1 MADEPNS
8 TPSTPDTPSAP
19 HTHRAPSSHGTP
31 HPPAPTGPAGPAT
44 PAPAATPPPASARSS
59 VVPPGIRPAGV
70 VALLRVASVLVD
82 THGRIDRWNRAAE
95 ELFGHR
101 AEVTRGRAASG
112 LLPAVEP
119 RPETAGGQPGGAG
132 RRCDAFDTLAA
143 LTGAD
148 GLPWAGSMAVLDRE
162 ERLRDMLWWA
172 YPLTEPAGRT
182 LLVLAADAR
191 PLRAAGPRIALG
203 ERLLPYAAA
212 PAGRGGF
219 HRIAAGF
226 TPVTATPGAPA
237 PADGAAALAAA
248 EALLPRCSE
257 ERRRSLLAQLTGT
270 GAPALWVDSATRLP
284 VLPYEPAGSGV
295 ARVAAGL
302 GRRYPT
308 AQQRA
313 VQPRSAARRPPE
325 PARPAPGQAAIGL
338 LPVGV
343 PGPRSAAPPYP
354 PAAPTGPSADAPRN
368 PHGPGGPS
376 ESGPGASSH
385 STAPTTGGPTIEPS
399 AHGHAAPALV
409 TTLPAQSST
418 AVEVLTSGPA
428 SEQLALLSEVGSSVG
443 TTLDLDTTARELCE
457 VLVPRVAD
465 FACVDLLDGLIADSE
480 LPIGRPDDDT
490 SLRRVARAF
499 NAATGEW
506 EHVLE
511 EGALMSMPRSTP
523 PGLALQENSPVLVE
537 TVTPDVAVEYA
548 LSLGSQDLVP
558 IVTGRSML
566 VLPLSARGTVLG
578 ILKLLRLP
586 DRTPFDRAD
595 AATLREL
602 AARAALSLDNAR
614 LHRAESKVATTLQ
627 RSMIPTSPP
636 RIPGVQ
642 IAHRYM
648 PGDRRAEVG
657 GDWFDAI
664 QLPGSRVALVV
675 GDVMGHGLHS
685 AAAMGRFRT
694 AMQTLAALD
703 LPPGQLLR
711 HLDNLAHKLGDDHLA
726 TCLYAVYDPINR
738 TCELASAGHVP
749 PVLVHPDGSGEL
761 LEIPAGA
768 PIGVGGVP
776 FVAKKIEVTDGSM
789 LVLCTDGLVEVR
801 GGDIGAG
808 LAALCGNLI
817 DPKQSPE
824 QACDV
829 VLERLHSE
837 DRQDDIALLV
847 ARFDGVPPTEVAT
860 WQLSVATGEVR
871 HARAL
876 VREQLAAWRLSGL
889 TDTVE
894 LLVSELVTNAVR
906 VARDHVQ
913 LQLIRVD
920 KLLVEVSDDNHNLP
934 SLEPADAGDEHGR
947 GLNLVSKLAE
957 RWGTARKAVGKVVWF
972 EMPLPR
978 S

>member
-1 MADEPNS
+1 MVDEPNS
-8 TPSTPDTPSAP
+8 APRPGAATPLPS
-19 HTHRAPSSHGTP
+19 G
-31 HPPAPTGPAGPAT
+31 G
-44 PAPAATPPPASARSS
+44 PAPAGAH
-59 VVPPGIRPAGV
+59 PAGV

-82 THGRIDRWNRAAE
+82 ADGRIAQWDRAAE

-101 AEVTRGRAASG
+101 AEVTCGRPAIG

-119 RPETAGGQPGGAG
+119 RPETAGPPPAGAG
-132 RRCDAFDTLAA
+132 RPCDAFATLDDLTQLDT
-143 LTGAD
+143 
-148 GLPWAGSMAVLDRE
+148 PWAGAMAVNDRE
-162 ERLRDMLWWA
+162 DRLRDVLWWA
-172 YPLTEPAGRT
+172 YPLIEPGGRA
-182 LLVLAADAR
+182 LLVLATDAR
-191 PLRAAGPRIALG
+191 PLRTTGLRIALG

-212 PAGRGGF
+212 PTAPGRPL
-219 HRIAAGF
+219 RVAAAF
-226 TPVTATPGAPA
+226 APGAA
-237 PADGAAALAAA
+237 QGAAAL
-248 EALLPRCSE
+248 EPLLPKGTP
-257 ERRRSLLAQLTGT
+257 ERRQRLLGQLVAAGL
-270 GAPALWVDSATRLP
+270 PALWVDSATLLP
-284 VLPYEPAGSGV
+284 VMPYQASATGT
-295 ARVAAGL
+295 ARLAAGI

-308 AQQRA
+308 PQQRA
-313 VQPRSAARRPPE
+313 AQPRATRRPPE
-325 PARPAPGQAAIGL
+325 PGRPDAAR
-338 LPVGV
+338 
-343 PGPRSAAPPYP
+343 
-354 PAAPTGPSADAPRN
+354 TGPAEP
-368 PHGPGGPS
+368 
-376 ESGPGASSH
+376 
-385 STAPTTGGPTIEPS
+385 TAPTADGATATTTGPAGTRPPGAADDGGRTPGGTIPGQRDAAGTRDDTPPGGPTIES
-399 AHGHAAPALV
+399 AVNGRVPDRDAQLPGRP
-409 TTLPAQSST
+409 PAQT
-418 AVEVLTSGPA
+418 EPVDGVEVVRGTPDGD
-428 SEQLALLSEVGSSVG
+428 QLALLSEVGGRVG
-443 TTLDLDTTARELCE
+443 TTLDLDTTARELCD

-465 FACVDLLDGLIADSE
+465 FACVDLLDGLISDSE
-480 LPIGRPDDDT
+480 LPRDRPDDST
-490 SLRRVARAF
+490 MLRRVARVF
-499 NAATGEW
+499 NAGSGNW
-506 EHVLE
+506 NHVLD
-511 EGALMSMPRSTP
+511 EGRLLAMPRSTP
-523 PGLALQENSPVLVE
+523 PGLALQENKPVLVPVI
-537 TVTPDVAVEYA
+537 TADVAVEYA
-548 LSLGSQDLVP
+548 ASLGGPELVP
-558 IVTGRSML
+558 LVVDRSML

-578 ILKLLRLP
+578 ILKLLRLA
-586 DRTPFDRAD
+586 DRGPFTKAD
-595 AATLREL
+595 ADTLREL

-627 RSMIPTSPP
+627 RSMIPTRPP

-642 IAHRYM
+642 VAHRYL
-648 PGDRRAEVG
+648 PGDPKAQVG

-749 PVLVHPDGSGEL
+749 PVLVHPDGRGEL
-761 LEIPAGA
+761 LEIPEGA

-776 FVAKKIEVTDGSM
+776 FVAKKIAVRDGSM

-801 GGDIGAG
+801 GGDIGEG

-817 DPKQSPE
+817 DPKKSPE
-824 QACDV
+824 EACDT
-829 VLERLHSE
+829 VLERLHTD
-837 DRQDDIALLV
+837 DRKDDVALLV

-860 WQLSVATGEVR
+860 WSLTVDQAEVR
-871 HARAL
+871 RARGL
-876 VREQLAAWRLSGL
+876 VRDQLAAWRLTAL

-906 VARDHVQ
+906 VARADVQ

-934 SLEPADAGDEHGR
+934 SLEPAESMDENGR

-972 EMPLPR
+972 EMALPR

>member
-8 TPSTPDTPSAP
+8 TPSMPNGAPGGPSGA
-19 HTHRAPSSHGTP
+19 
-31 HPPAPTGPAGPAT
+31 
-44 PAPAATPPPASARSS
+44 
-59 VVPPGIRPAGV
+59 PPGSGRPAGV

-82 THGRIDRWNRAAE
+82 PEGRIDGWNRAAE

-101 AEVTRGRAASG
+101 AEVTRGRMASG
-112 LLPAVEP
+112 LLPALEP
-119 RPETAGGQPGGAG
+119 RPGAAGPGPAGTG
-132 RRCDAFDTLAA
+132 RRCDAFDTLDA
-143 LTGAD
+143 LTRPD
-148 GLPWAGSMAVLDRE
+148 DTPWAGAMAAFDRE

-172 YPLTEPAGRT
+172 YPLADPAGRS

-191 PLRAAGPRIALG
+191 PLRSAGPRIALG

-212 PAGRGGF
+212 PGSLGGF
-219 HRIAAGF
+219 HR
-226 TPVTATPGAPA
+226 VTAAFTSAGAG
-237 PADGAAALAAA
+237 GAAAV
-248 EALLPRCSE
+248 EGLLPRGPG
-257 ERRRSLLAQLTGT
+257 ERRRRLLGLLTAD
-270 GAPALWVDSATRLP
+270 APALLVDSATRLP
-284 VLPYEPAGSGV
+284 VLPYEPAGAGV

-313 VQPRSAARRPPE
+313 VLPRAARRPPE
-325 PARPAPGQAAIGL
+325 PARPGPGQAAIGL
-338 LPVGV
+338 QVLPTADSGV
-343 PGPRSAAPPYP
+343 PGQARRPVLAP
-354 PAAPTGPSADAPRN
+354 AGRANGSSTVPTP
-368 PHGPGGPS
+368 
-376 ESGPGASSH
+376 
-385 STAPTTGGPTIEPS
+385 GGPTIEPS
-399 AHGHAAPALV
+399 VNGHAPARAAQ
-409 TTLPAQSST
+409 LPAQPSPT
-418 AVEVLTSGPA
+418 VEVLTTHQAG
-428 SEQLALLSEVGSSVG
+428 EQLALLSEVGASVG
-443 TTLDLDTTARELCE
+443 TTLDLDTTARELCD

-465 FACVDLLDGLIADSE
+465 FACVDLLDDLISDSE
-480 LPIGRPDDDT
+480 LPLGRPDDAT
-490 SLRRVARAF
+490 SLRRVARSF
-499 NAATGEW
+499 NAASGHW

-511 EGALMSMPRSTP
+511 EGALLAMPRSTP
-523 PGLALQENSPVLVE
+523 PGLALQENQPVLVP
-537 TVTPDVAVEYA
+537 VISADVAVEYA
-548 LSLGSQDLVP
+548 VSLGSQNLAP
-558 IVTGRSML
+558 IVVGRSML

-586 DRTPFDRAD
+586 DRAPFDKSD

-627 RSMIPTSPP
+627 RSMIPTRPP
-636 RIPGVQ
+636 KIPGVQ

-776 FVAKKIEVTDGSM
+776 FVAKKIDVVDGSM
-789 LVLCTDGLVEVR
+789 LVMCTDGLVEVR

-824 QACDV
+824 EACDV

-847 ARFDGVPPTEVAT
+847 ARFDGVAPTEVAT
-860 WQLSVATGEVR
+860 WELAVNTEEVR

-876 VREQLAAWRLSGL
+876 VREQLAAWHLSAL

-934 SLEPADAGDEHGR
+934 SLEPSEELDEDGR

-972 EMPLPR
+972 EMALPR
-978 S
+978 G

>member
-1 MADEPNS
+1 MVHEPNS
-8 TPSTPDTPSAP
+8 TPSADQPSV
-19 HTHRAPSSHGTP
+19 
-31 HPPAPTGPAGPAT
+31 
-44 PAPAATPPPASARSS
+44 SALVRL
-59 VVPPGIRPAGV
+59 A
-70 VALLRVASVLVD
+70 ALLVD
-82 THGRIDRWNRAAE
+82 PDGRIAHWNRAAE

-101 AEVTRGRAASG
+101 AEVAHGRTASG

-119 RPETAGGQPGGAG
+119 RPETALPRPAG
-132 RRCDAFDTLAA
+132 TPPRRCDALDTLDD
-143 LTGAD
+143 LTQTGPA
-148 GLPWAGSMAVLDRE
+148 PWAGAMPVLDRE
-162 ERLRDMLWWA
+162 ERLRDVLWWA
-172 YPLTEPAGRT
+172 WPLTEPSGRS

-191 PLRAAGPRIALG
+191 PLRTGGPRIALG
-203 ERLLPYAAA
+203 ARQLP
-212 PAGRGGF
+212 F
-219 HRIAAGF
+219 
-226 TPVTATPGAPA
+226 APA
-237 PADGAAALAAA
+237 PGPVGGLHRATPDFTPAGPAGAAALAG
-248 EALLPRCSE
+248 LLPPHSSE
-257 ERRRSLLAQLTGT
+257 TRRARLLTALTTAGL
-270 GAPALWVDSATRLP
+270 PALWVDPTTRLP
-284 VLPYEPAGSGV
+284 VLPYEPSG
-295 ARVAAGL
+295 ARAASGL

-308 AQQRA
+308 PQQRGAQQRA
-313 VQPRSAARRPPE
+313 ERPRALRRPPE
-325 PARPAPGQAAIGL
+325 PQRPATGSLQVLTG
-338 LPVGV
+338 GTV
-343 PGPRSAAPPYP
+343 PQPRD
-354 PAAPTGPSADAPRN
+354 PAAPAAGEPAAPSAPSVPIQGTAPNGNRAATAAADTPSTGPT
-368 PHGPGGPS
+368 PGGPAI
-376 ESGPGASSH
+376 ESAADRTDPQPADPRQNGHRPH
-385 STAPTTGGPTIEPS
+385 QLPTQP
-399 AHGHAAPALV
+399 AAPS
-409 TTLPAQSST
+409 P
-418 AVEVLTSGPA
+418 AVEVLTTSQAG
-428 SEQLALLSEVGSSVG
+428 EQLALLSEFGSRVG
-443 TTLDLDTTARELCE
+443 TTLDLDATARELCD
-457 VLVPRVAD
+457 VLVPRIAD
-465 FACVDLLDGLIADSE
+465 FACVDLRDGLISDSV
-480 LPIGRPDDDT
+480 LPSTPPSDT
-490 SLRRVARAF
+490 TTLRRVARAY
-499 NAATGEW
+499 NATAGEW

-511 EGALMSMPRSTP
+511 EGALLQMPRSTP
-523 PGLALQENSPVLVE
+523 PGLALQENHPVLVP
-537 TVTPDVAVEYA
+537 VINPDVAVDYA
-548 LSLGSQDLVP
+548 ASLGGPELVP
-558 IVTGRSML
+558 VVMDRSML

-586 DRTPFDRAD
+586 DRAPFDHSD

-614 LHRAESKVATTLQ
+614 AHRAEQKTATTLQ
-627 RSMIPTSPP
+627 RSMIPTRPP

-642 IAHRYM
+642 IAHRYL
-648 PGDRRAEVG
+648 PGDPKAEVG

-675 GDVMGHGLHS
+675 GDVMGHGLLS

-749 PVLVHPDGSGEL
+749 PVLVHPDGTGEL

-776 FVAKKIEVTDGSM
+776 FVAKRIDVSDGSM

-817 DPKQSPE
+817 DPKQTPE
-824 QACDV
+824 EACDV

-847 ARFDGVPPTEVAT
+847 ARFDGVAPTEVAT
-860 WQLSVATGEVR
+860 WELNVGEAEVR
-871 HARAL
+871 RARRL
-876 VREQLAAWRLSGL
+876 VREQLAAWHLEGL

-934 SLEPADAGDEHGR
+934 SLEPSEEMDENGR

-957 RWGTARKAVGKVVWF
+957 KWGTARKAVGKVVWF
-972 EMPLPR
+972 EMALPR
-978 S
+978 G

>member
-1 MADEPNS
+1 MVDQPDP
-8 TPSTPDTPSAP
+8 TP
-19 HTHRAPSSHGTP
+19 
-31 HPPAPTGPAGPAT
+31 
-44 PAPAATPPPASARSS
+44 
-59 VVPPGIRPAGV
+59 PAGV
-70 VALLRVASVLVD
+70 AALLRVAAVLVD
-82 THGRIDRWNRAAE
+82 PDGRIALWNRTAE

-101 AEVTRGRAASG
+101 AEAVLGRTAHG

-119 RPETAGGQPGGAG
+119 RPDGSGPAH
-132 RRCDAFDTLAA
+132 RCDAFDTLDD
-143 LTGAD
+143 LTLD
-148 GLPWAGSMAVLDRE
+148 GPWAGPMAAHDRE
-162 ERLRDMLWWA
+162 ERLRDVLWWA
-172 YPLTEPAGRT
+172 YPLVEPVGRS

-203 ERLLPYAAA
+203 ARLLPYAAA
-212 PAGRGGF
+212 PA
-219 HRIAAGF
+219 AAR
-226 TPVTATPGAPA
+226 PQQVDAVLAPPGPGSAEALAGLLPPGSAERRRRLLDALALAGPPA
-237 PADGAAALAAA
+237 LRVDGAAGLPVVPHQPSPEGAGTARAAA
-248 EALLPRCSE
+248 
-257 ERRRSLLAQLTGT
+257 GI
-270 GAPALWVDSATRLP
+270 
-284 VLPYEPAGSGV
+284 
-295 ARVAAGL
+295 

-313 VQPRSAARRPPE
+313 ARRAAE
-325 PARPAPGQAAIGL
+325 PAPGTGAADATGVRIPAAG
-338 LPVGV
+338 PATPRPGRPV
-343 PGPRSAAPPYP
+343 PGPRDAAAHGPTPGGP
-354 PAAPTGPSADAPRN
+354 AIDPAAPDPITAPLSPVLPAAVPPSRT
-368 PHGPGGPS
+368 
-376 ESGPGASSH
+376 ASSG
-385 STAPTTGGPTIEPS
+385 TG
-399 AHGHAAPALV
+399 
-409 TTLPAQSST
+409 
-418 AVEVLTSGPA
+418 VEVVRGLPDDGD
-428 SEQLALLSEVGSSVG
+428 LALLASVGSQVG

-465 FACVDLLDGLIADSE
+465 FACVDLLDGLISDSE
-480 LPIGRPDDDT
+480 LPVALPDDAT
-490 SLRRVARAF
+490 MLRRVARTF
-499 NAATGEW
+499 NASSQRW
-506 EHVLE
+506 NHVLD
-511 EGALMSMPRSTP
+511 EGALMAMPRSTP
-523 PGLALQENSPVLVE
+523 PGLALQENQPVLV
-537 TVTPDVAVEYA
+537 PLISADVAVDYA
-548 LSLGSQDLVP
+548 AALGGPELEPAV
-558 IVTGRSML
+558 VGRSML

-578 ILKLLRLP
+578 ILKLLRL
-586 DRTPFDRAD
+586 TDRAPFTRSD
-595 AATLREL
+595 ADTLKEI

-627 RSMIPTSPP
+627 RSMIPTRPP

-648 PGDRRAEVG
+648 PGDRKAEVG

-703 LPPGQLLR
+703 LPPAQLLR

-749 PVLVHPDGSGEL
+749 PVLVHPDGRGEL
-761 LEIPAGA
+761 LELPSGA

-776 FVAKKIEVTDGSM
+776 FQTKKIDVSDGSM

-801 GGDIGAG
+801 GGDIGVG

-817 DPKQSPE
+817 DPKQTPDE
-824 QACDV
+824 ACDT
-829 VLERLHSE
+829 VLNTLHSD

-860 WQLSVATGEVR
+860 WQLGVTELEVGR
-871 HARAL
+871 ARRL
-876 VREQLAAWRLSGL
+876 VRDQLAAWQL
-889 TDTVE
+889 TALAETVE

-906 VARDHVQ
+906 VARSEVQ

-934 SLEPADAGDEHGR
+934 SLEPADSFSEHGR

-957 RWGTARKAVGKVVWF
+957 KWGTARKAVGKVVYF

-978 S
+978 G

>member
-1 MADEPNS
+1 MVDQ
-8 TPSTPDTPSAP
+8 PDSPPSADQ
-19 HTHRAPSSHGTP
+19 
-31 HPPAPTGPAGPAT
+31 PA
-44 PAPAATPPPASARSS
+44 
-59 VVPPGIRPAGV
+59 V
-70 VALLRVASVLVD
+70 VALVRLAVVLID
-82 THGRIDRWNRAAE
+82 PDGRITYWSRAAE

-101 AEVTRGRAASG
+101 AEVAFGRTASG

-119 RPETAGGQPGGAG
+119 RPEPLLPRAGGAA
-132 RRCDAFDTLAA
+132 RRCDALDTLGD
-143 LTGAD
+143 LTQTGPA
-148 GLPWAGSMAVLDRE
+148 PWAGSMAVVDRE
-162 ERLRDMLWWA
+162 ERLRDVFWWA
-172 YPLTEPAGRT
+172 YPLTEPTGRG
-182 LLVLAADAR
+182 LLALAADAR
-191 PLRAAGPRIALG
+191 PLRAGGPRIALG
-203 ERLLPYAAA
+203 SRQLPFTPSPGPVGGLHRLRPDLA
-212 PAGRGGF
+212 PAGQGDTG
-219 HRIAAGF
+219 
-226 TPVTATPGAPA
+226 PL
-237 PADGAAALAAA
+237 AAL
-248 EALLPRCSE
+248 LSTCSE
-257 ERRRSLLAQLTGT
+257 ERRHRLLGQLRAAGL
-270 GAPALWVDSATRLP
+270 PALWVDATTRLP
-284 VLPYEPAGSGV
+284 VQPYEPAGT
-295 ARVAAGL
+295 ARAAATGL

-313 VQPRSAARRPPE
+313 AQPRAGRRPAE
-325 PARPAPGQAAIGL
+325 AQRPATGGSLQVLANGAGS
-338 LPVGV
+338 V
-343 PGPRSAAPPYP
+343 PAPRDASPSTS
-354 PAAPTGPSADAPRN
+354 TGPT
-368 PHGPGGPS
+368 PGGPAI
-376 ESGPGASSH
+376 ESAADRTRSNG
-385 STAPTTGGPTIEPS
+385 TGGWVHKTVPPRPPVASPIASP
-399 AHGHAAPALV
+399 AAAP
-409 TTLPAQSST
+409 
-418 AVEVLTSGPA
+418 AVEVLTSSPA
-428 SEQLALLSEVGSSVG
+428 GEQLALLSEVGSRVG

-457 VLVPRVAD
+457 VLVPSIAD
-465 FACVDLLDGLIADSE
+465 FACVDLRDGLISDSV
-480 LPIGRPDDDT
+480 LPTSRPSDNT
-490 SLRRVARAF
+490 MLRRVARSF
-499 NAATGEW
+499 NATVGQW

-511 EGALMSMPRSTP
+511 EGALLAMPRSTP
-523 PGLALQENSPVLVE
+523 PGLALQENHPVLVP
-537 TVTPDVAVEYA
+537 VINPDVAVDYA
-548 LSLGSQDLVP
+548 ASLGGPELVP
-558 IVTGRSML
+558 VVMGRSML

-586 DRTPFDRAD
+586 DRAPFDHAD

-614 LHRAESKVATTLQ
+614 LHRMEAKTATILQ
-627 RSMIPTSPP
+627 RSMIPTRPP
-636 RIPGVQ
+636 KIPGVQ
-642 IAHRYM
+642 IAHRYL
-648 PGDRRAEVG
+648 PGDQKAEVG

-675 GDVMGHGLHS
+675 GDVMGHGLLS

-749 PVLVHPDGSGEL
+749 PVLVHPDGTGEL
-761 LEIPAGA
+761 LEIPSGA

-776 FVAKKIEVTDGSM
+776 FVSKKIDVSDGSM

-824 QACDV
+824 EACDV

-847 ARFDGVPPTEVAT
+847 ARFDGVAPTEVAT
-860 WQLSVATGEVR
+860 WELAVDETEVR
-871 HARAL
+871 RARRL
-876 VREQLAAWRLSGL
+876 VREQLAAWQLTAL

-934 SLEPADAGDEHGR
+934 SLEPSEELDENGR

-957 RWGTARKAVGKVVWF
+957 KWGTARKAVGKVVWF
-972 EMPLPR
+972 ELMLPR